1 MSKQSKKAAKLRAV
15 TEDGL
20 PWMMWGLLGG
30 TLVGA
35 VFEVIYGISM
45 FRMAAGAV
53 VGMMLG
59 ALVDF
64 IRNLRRKRIESVKNP
79 QKRRGKTV

>member
-1 MSKQSKKAAKLRAV
+1 MSKRSKKADKLRAV

-30 TLVGA
+30 TLVGT

-53 VGMMLG
+53 VGVMLG

-64 IRNLRRKRIESVKNP
+64 IRNRRRKRAEPVKP
-79 QKRRGKTV
+79 QQKRRGKTD